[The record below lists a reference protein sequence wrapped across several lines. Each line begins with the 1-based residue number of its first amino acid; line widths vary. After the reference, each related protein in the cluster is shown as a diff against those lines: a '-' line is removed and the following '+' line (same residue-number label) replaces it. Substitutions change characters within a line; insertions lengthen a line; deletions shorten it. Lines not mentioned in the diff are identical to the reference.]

1 MRRLSEI
8 LSALS
13 RERDVPFSAVSLLDN
28 GWDPARHMRP
38 VSYWRFAS
46 AAGSRSK
53 FVRQIVELAARC
65 PGQQLIL
72 GHVALTPI
80 AYALRRAGLI
90 GSYYV
95 TLHGTEA
102 WQRLRLAERV
112 GCRLASKMIS
122 TTQFTRA
129 RFCQANQIAEE
140 RVPIIPLAI
149 DKASLAPPSLSDAH
163 AMGPLRV
170 LFVGR
175 LCSLDRYKGAD
186 ELIEA
191 VAHLQK
197 EKVAVQLDIVGTGDD
212 QARLENKTAAL
223 DAGGA
228 VSFPGAL
235 SDAELENRY
244 RSCDLFAL
252 PSWGE
257 GFGIVFLEA
266 MSYGKPCLGAASGGV
281 PEVIADGHDGFLV
294 PYGEVGRVVEC
305 LRTAAKNRGQLRVF
319 GERAYQKVS
328 SQYLLGNM
336 LSNWSQLL
344 EDGERTTRSSALL
357 KEQDNACEYSSM
369 H

>member
-1 MRRLSEI
+1 VILAATEIYGTHGGIQSYMRRLSEI
-8 LSALS
+8 LSALA
-13 RERDVPFSAVSLLDN
+13 REREVPFSAVSLLDN
-28 GWDPARHMRP
+28 GWDPARHSRP
-38 VSYWRFAS
+38 VSYDRFAG
-46 AAGSRSK
+46 ARGSRGK
-53 FVRQIVELAARC
+53 FVGQIAALAAHC

-102 WQRLRLAERV
+102 WQRLRWTERI

-122 TTQFTRA
+122 TTRFTRE
-129 RFCQANQIAEE
+129 RFCQSNQIAEE
-140 RVPIIPLAI
+140 RVPVIPLAI
-149 DKASLAPPSLSDAH
+149 DKESLAPPSLNDAD
-163 AMGPLRV
+163 ALGPLRV

-212 QARLENKTAAL
+212 RARLENKAAAL
-223 DAGGA
+223 HLGGA
-228 VSFPGAL
+228 VSFPGAV

-244 RSCDLFAL
+244 RNCDLFAL

-281 PEVIADGHDGFLV
+281 PEVIADGQDGFLV
-294 PYGEVGRVVEC
+294 PYGEVGRVMEC
-305 LRTAAKNRGQLRVF
+305 LRTAAKNRSQLRVF

-328 SQYLLGNM
+328 TQYLLGNM
-336 LSNWSQLL
+336 LSNWSRLL
-344 EDGERTTRSSALL
+344 DESS
-357 KEQDNACEYSSM
+357 YVS
-369 H
+369 